1 MKIANFQNHGLS
13 FYSRHEMDKIKFYQ
27 ELFSV
32 KNSNCYT
39 SFYINKE
46 LECLDFS
53 IGEPYKNLVQCGG
66 MEIHLNSDTLKFVT
80 INVPVK
86 SIINI
91 NPFLEEL
98 FVYSKVEKIIF
109 ENFENSII
117 LHNRKKLRSLIRSLF
132 ATNFNNN
139 ESDVLFILNSY
150 YNLSFKNKRIDYLT
164 INVSKIAKRINQKLP
179 LDKIIDIVT
188 DEVIR
193 KIPKEPIKE
202 QTDTLLK

>member
-1 MKIANFQNHGLS
+1 
-13 FYSRHEMDKIKFYQ
+13 
-27 ELFSV
+27 
-32 KNSNCYT
+32 
-39 SFYINKE
+39 
-46 LECLDFS
+46 
-53 IGEPYKNLVQCGG
+53 
-66 MEIHLNSDTLKFVT
+66 MEIHLNSDTLKSVT

-117 LHNRKKLRSLIRSLF
+117 LHNRKKLKVLIRSLF

-164 INVSKIAKRINQKLP
+164 INVSKIAKRINQRLP